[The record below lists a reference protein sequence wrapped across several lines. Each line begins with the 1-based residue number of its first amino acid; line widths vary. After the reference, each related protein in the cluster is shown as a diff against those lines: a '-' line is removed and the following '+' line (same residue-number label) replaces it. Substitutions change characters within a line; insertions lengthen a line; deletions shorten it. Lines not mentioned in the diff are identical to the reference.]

1 MRHFGIIGYPLGHS
15 FSPAYFN
22 DKFKKEAI
30 SDAEYGSFPLEDI
43 SELKELINDHPEIKG
58 LNVTIPY
65 KEKVIP
71 YLDHL
76 ESFAEVIG
84 AVNTIKVTN
93 GRLIGFNTDVG
104 GFIKAIQPKLKPHH
118 KNALILGSG
127 GSSKAVK
134 AGLDVLGMYFNV
146 VSRSHDKGDLIY
158 EKLKTSVIKEHELII
173 NTTPLGMFPDIDTYP
188 EIPYD
193 ELTSKHLCF
202 DLVYNPVKTEFLKR
216 AEAAGAKCFNGHDML
231 IGQAELSWKI
241 WNA

>member
-1 MRHFGIIGYPLGHS
+1 MRCFGIIGYPLGHT
-15 FSPAYFN
+15 FSPDFFN
-22 DKFKKEAI
+22 DKFKSEAI
-30 SDAEYGSFPLEDI
+30 SDAEYSAYPLKDI
-43 SELKELINDHPEIKG
+43 NDFKVLINEHPEIKG

-65 KEKVIP
+65 KEKIIP

-76 ESFAEVIG
+76 EPFAEVIG

-93 GRLIGFNTDVG
+93 DRLIGFNTDVG

-146 VSRSHDKGDLIY
+146 VSRSPHKGDLSY
-158 EKLKTSVIKEHELII
+158 DELKASVIKEHELVI
-173 NTTPLGMFPDIDTYP
+173 NTTPLGMFPDIDTCP
-188 EIPYD
+188 NIPYT
-193 ELTSKHLCF
+193 ELTPEHLCF
-202 DLVYNPVKTEFLKR
+202 DLVYNPAKTEFLKR
-216 AEAAGAKCFNGHDML
+216 AEAEGAVCFNGEVML
-231 IGQAELSWKI
+231 IAQAELSWKI